1 MASVGSRLI
10 RMGPPPPD
18 IMTRGCSLGFGMPPP
33 KIGLAEWS
41 KWITENASSSLC
53 PQRGALDTCWWPP
66 PCPTNHLA
74 SRRCHLPP
82 HCFFFAPVGA
92 TLSRRPALF
101 GPERPSLCCGF
112 ALVHCSTCRCRNCS
126 SDDPPLHCS
135 SDGPSLLQFWFP
147 YNAFSSCPGGC
158 EVR

>member
-10 RMGPPPPD
+10 RMGPLPPD
-18 IMTRGCSLGFGMPPP
+18 IMTGGCSLGFGMPPP

-82 HCFFFAPVGA
+82 HCLFFAPVGA

-112 ALVHCSTCRCRNCS
+112 ALVHCSTCRCRNSS
-126 SDDPPLHCS
+126 SDDPP
-135 SDGPSLLQFWFP
+135 LLQFWFP
-147 YNAFSSCPGGC
+147 YNVFSRCPGGF